1 MGVVARFCAH
11 YAATRCEGRHTSWW
25 KGTPPDWA
33 DPSSHPPTV
42 SHGDGARV
50 PARFSFF
57 CLVFFFRKCH
67 ARLST
72 LLLIVH
78 ICQCRSIA
86 CSLAKLSHLA
96 NRCLSPNVL
105 SVHWHKKNHNNA
117 KNPTEQMKKKLIR
130 TKCTT
135 KSYLQTM
142 GVSRRSTEKNIK
154 K

>member
-1 MGVVARFCAH
+1 MR
-11 YAATRCEGRHTSWW
+11 R
-25 KGTPPDWA
+25 P
-33 DPSSHPPTV
+33 
-42 SHGDGARV
+42 GARV
-50 PARFSFF
+50 ATQVDGKAPLLIEPIPRATHPPFPMEMEHVFRPGFH
-57 CLVFFFRKCH
+57 FFFAMFFHKCH